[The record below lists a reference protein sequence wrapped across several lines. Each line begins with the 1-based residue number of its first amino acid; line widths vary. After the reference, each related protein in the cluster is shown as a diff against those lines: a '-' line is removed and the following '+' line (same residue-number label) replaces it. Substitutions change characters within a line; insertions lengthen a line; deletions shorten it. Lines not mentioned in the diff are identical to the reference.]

1 MHAVRQAF
9 RGFARNQ
16 GFFLAGGLAF
26 FFMVCFIPLL
36 FLVASITGFVLSP
49 ATVTGQIRDA
59 LASTVPVYQDEITRT
74 LLRIIE
80 TRSSSGLLATTILIL
95 FSTQLFGALRIVLN
109 RILGVRGQRLL
120 HGFLFDSAM
129 VLLLGALVV
138 GNVGTTAVLAWLKL
152 VAAREVTVP
161 AHWMGRISI
170 GLGFVFSTTMY
181 FVVYRFF
188 PHRRILLRA
197 ALGGALVA
205 TVLWELAR
213 HLLRLYVLNLGL
225 YDQIYGPL
233 GVLMAFVMFVY
244 YSAIVFVFGA
254 EMVAALESDG

>member
-1 MHAVRQAF
+1 MRVVRQAL

-49 ATVTGQIRDA
+49 ETVTGQIRDA
-59 LASTVPVYQDEITRT
+59 LASTVPVYQYEITRT

-80 TRSSSGLLATTILIL
+80 TRRSSGLFATTVLIL

-109 RILGVRGQRLL
+109 RVLGIRGQALL

-129 VLLLGALVV
+129 ILLVGALVI
-138 GNVGTTAVLAWLKL
+138 GNVGTTAVLTWLKL
-152 VAAREVTVP
+152 VAAREVAMP
-161 AHWMGRISI
+161 AYWMGRISI

-181 FVVYRFF
+181 FVIYRFF
-188 PHRRILLRA
+188 PHRPILLRA
-197 ALGGALVA
+197 AFVGALVA
-205 TVLWELAR
+205 TGLWEVAR
-213 HLLRLYVLNLGL
+213 HLLRLYVLKLGL

-254 EMVAALESDG
+254 EVVAALDDAS

>member
-1 MHAVRQAF
+1 MHTIRQAC

-26 FFMVCFIPLL
+26 YFMVCFIPLL

-59 LASTVPVYQDEITRT
+59 LANTVPVYQGEITRT

-80 TRSSSGLLATTILIL
+80 TRRSSGLLATSILIL

-109 RILGVRGQRLL
+109 RVLGVRGQPLL

-129 VLLLGALVV
+129 VLLVGVLVV
-138 GNVGTTAVLAWLKL
+138 GNVGTTAVLTWLKL
-152 VAAREVTVP
+152 VAAREMAVP
-161 AHWMGRISI
+161 PYWMGRISI
-170 GLGFVFSTTMY
+170 GLGFLFSTTMY
-181 FVVYRFF
+181 FVIYRFF
-188 PHRRILLRA
+188 PHRPILLRA

-205 TVLWELAR
+205 TGLWEVAR
-213 HLLRLYVLNLGL
+213 HLLRLYVVNLGL
-225 YDQIYGPL
+225 YDQIYGTM

-244 YSAIVFVFGA
+244 YSAIVFVFGS
-254 EMVAALESDG
+254 EIVAALDSGD

>member
-1 MHAVRQAF
+1 MRAFRQAC

-16 GFFLAGGLAF
+16 GFFLAAGLAF
-26 FFMVCFIPLL
+26 YFMVCFIPLL

-59 LASTVPVYQDEITRT
+59 LANTVPVYQHEITRT

-80 TRSSSGLLATTILIL
+80 TRRTSGLLATTILVL
-95 FSTQLFGALRIVLN
+95 FATQLFGALRIVLN
-109 RILGVRGQRLL
+109 RVLGVRGQPLL
-120 HGFLFDSAM
+120 HGFLFDFAM
-129 VLLLGALVV
+129 VLVVALLVV

-152 VAAREVTVP
+152 VAAQQITMP
-161 AHWMGRISI
+161 PHWMGRISI
-170 GLGFVFSTTMY
+170 ALGFVFSTTMY
-181 FVVYRFF
+181 FVIYRFF
-188 PHRRILLRA
+188 PHRPVLLRA

-205 TVLWELAR
+205 TALWEVAR
-213 HLLRLYVLNLGL
+213 HLLRLYVVNLGL

-233 GVLMAFVMFVY
+233 GVLMAFVVFVY

-254 EMVAALESDG
+254 EMVATLDTGT